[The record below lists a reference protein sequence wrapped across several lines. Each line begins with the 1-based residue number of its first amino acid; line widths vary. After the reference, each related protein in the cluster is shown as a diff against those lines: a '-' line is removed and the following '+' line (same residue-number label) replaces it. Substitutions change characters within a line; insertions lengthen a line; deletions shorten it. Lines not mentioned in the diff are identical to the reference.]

1 MTTTF
6 YNYTPHTIVLNN
18 GTKYDS
24 VGVARVSVG
33 VARVSNTF
41 SEVDDNGICSVCY
54 GDITGLP
61 EPADGCTYIVSAL
74 VLAAA
79 KAAGRTDCVAPA
91 TGHPD
96 CVRKD
101 GFIVS
106 VPCFVR

>member
-1 MTTTF
+1 METVF
-6 YNYTPHTIVLNN
+6 YMPTSFLNFTPHKIVLNN
-18 GTKYDS
+18 GTSYDS
-24 VGVARVSVG
+24 IG
-33 VARVSNTF
+33 VARVSNNF
-41 SEVDDNGICSVCY
+41 SSFDANGVCDVVY

-61 EPADGCTYIVSAL
+61 TPKDSVLYIVSAL

-106 VPCFVR
+106 VPGFVR

>member
-6 YNYTPHTIVLNN
+6 YNYTPHTITLNS
-18 GTKYDS
+18 GVKYD
-24 VGVARVSVG
+24 SVG

-61 EPADGCTYIVSAL
+61 EPKDGCTYIVSSM

-79 KAAGRTDCVAPA
+79 KAAGRTDCVTPA
-91 TGHPD
+91 FGHPD
-96 CVRKD
+96 CVRKA
-101 GFIVS
+101 GIIMS

>member
-1 MTTTF
+1 MTTTL
-6 YNYTPHTIVLNN
+6 YNYTPHSITLN
-18 GTKYDS
+18 GGEKYDS
-24 VGVARVSVG
+24 VGVARVQ
-33 VARVSNTF
+33 NTF
-41 SEVDDNGICSVCY
+41 SEVDDNGICSVEY

-61 EPADGCTYIVSAL
+61 EAKDGCTYIVSAL
-74 VLAAA
+74 VLAEA

-96 CVRKD
+96 CLRKD

>member
-1 MTTTF
+1 MTTTTF

-24 VGVARVSVG
+24 VGVARVS
-33 VARVSNTF
+33 NTF
-41 SEVDDNGICSVCY
+41 SAVDDNGICSVCY

-61 EPADGCTYIVSAL
+61 EPKDGSTYIVSAL

-96 CVRKD
+96 CLRKD

-106 VPCFVR
+106 VPCFIR

>member
-1 MTTTF
+1 MANF
-6 YNYTPHTIVLNN
+6 KNYTPHTILLND
-18 GTKYDS
+18 GRTFIS
-24 VGVARVSVG
+24 EG

-41 SEVDDNGICSVCY
+41 TTPMGDICDVTY

-61 EPADGCTYIVSAL
+61 DPIADTYYIVSAL

-79 KAAGRTDCVAPA
+79 KAKGRTDCVAPA
-91 TGHPD
+91 TGHPQ
-96 CVRKD
+96 CIRKD

>member
-6 YNYTPHTIVLNN
+6 YNYTPHTITLNS
-18 GTKYDS
+18 GEKYF
-24 VGVARVSVG
+24 SVG

-41 SEVDDNGICSVCY
+41 SDVDENGICSVFY

-61 EPADGCTYIVSAL
+61 EPKDGCTYIVSVL

-101 GFIVS
+101 GVILC

>member
-1 MTTTF
+1 MTTLKNF
-6 YNYTPHTIVLNN
+6 TPHAIVLN
-18 GTKYDS
+18 S
-24 VGVARVSVG
+24 GVSYPSVG

-41 SEVDDNGICSVCY
+41 TPFDSDGVCSVTY

-61 EPADGCTYIVSAL
+61 DPQDGVVYVVSAL

-79 KAAGRTDCVAPA
+79 KADGRTDCVAPA
-91 TGHPD
+91 TGHPQ

-106 VPCFVR
+106 VPGFVK